1 MFHTL
6 PGKICT
12 VGSCGMQQWHTSP
25 LGMWISLMFLR
36 WMNLTRSKYSIQ
48 SFCELFNDSK
58 WRPPEAKSC
67 LGFPVQEGGDEVRM
81 VSTDCYP
88 DRWHRQVVLSIGI
101 CSQLQQRPGAV
112 HVAESLYT
120 KIPIPMQLGS
130 IIPHIS
136 PTNQGFD
143 SDNACF
149 RLPMQLGSIIPHIS
163 PTNQGFDSDN
173 ACFRLPMQLGSI
185 IPHISPTNQGFDSDN
200 ACFRHP
206 YSKCHRWD
214 HNQCLNDLNTKANI
228 WCILFSNLP
237 RHFTVLQL
245 CSLPIWQLSI
255 KGVMPSASRSSTW
268 PGKAF
273 SKKITRVLPRESLG
287 CPGEI
292 WSGINHKFIVMWEW
306 STYWSYLTVTC
317 NNCL

>member
-149 RLPMQLGSIIPHIS
+149 R
-163 PTNQGFDSDN
+163 
-173 ACFRLPMQLGSI
+173 
-185 IPHISPTNQGFDSDN
+185 
-200 ACFRHP
+200 HP
-206 YSKCHRWD
+206 YSKCHRWWD

-268 PGKAF
+268 PGKA
-273 SKKITRVLPRESLG
+273 
-287 CPGEI
+287 
-292 WSGINHKFIVMWEW
+292 
-306 STYWSYLTVTC
+306 
-317 NNCL
+317 